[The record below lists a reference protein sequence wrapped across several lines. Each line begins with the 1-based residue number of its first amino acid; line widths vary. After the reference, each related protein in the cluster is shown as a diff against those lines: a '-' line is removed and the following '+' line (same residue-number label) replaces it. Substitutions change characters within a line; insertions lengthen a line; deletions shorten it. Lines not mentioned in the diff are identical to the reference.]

1 MNKRIFFAGLLS
13 AAMAAQEKPV
23 MEMSLKQA
31 VEMALAPDGATRARL
46 AREAVTNAKAQQRE
60 ALGYL
65 LPNIDGYAGY
75 TRQTVNLKA
84 FGLSFSIPGFGETP
98 TLVGPF
104 SVFDLRGQ
112 VTQSV
117 FDLSAIDRYRAR
129 VQMSTEARQEKD
141 RAEQL
146 VMERVARSYLTALR
160 AQANVDAS
168 KANVTLAE
176 ALVKLAQSQKNAG
189 TGTGIEV
196 TRASVQ
202 LANEQQ
208 HLVAAENDYQLAA
221 LGLLR
226 EIGASLDTSV
236 KLTDSMNYKAIA
248 PEPVETAIQQA
259 MKDRADFLAQQT
271 RESAAKT
278 NYDSVK
284 WERLPSLGISGDYG
298 TIGPGFSNAIPTWK
312 AQATLR
318 VPIYDG
324 GRRDARRAEAASAL
338 RSEQIRSRDLKQQ
351 VELEL
356 RTALKEL
363 QSAEAQMKAA
373 QEGLDLSNNELA
385 QARRRYEAGITNSLE
400 VTDAQT
406 RLARARDNY
415 TIALYGHNV
424 ARLDLQSA
432 MGALG
437 QLVQ

>member
-1 MNKRIFFAGLLS
+1 
-13 AAMAAQEKPV
+13 
-23 MEMSLKQA
+23 
-31 VEMALAPDGATRARL
+31 
-46 AREAVTNAKAQQRE
+46 
-60 ALGYL
+60 
-65 LPNIDGYAGY
+65 
-75 TRQTVNLKA
+75 
-84 FGLSFSIPGFGETP
+84 
-98 TLVGPF
+98 
-104 SVFDLRGQ
+104 
-112 VTQSV
+112 
-117 FDLSAIDRYRAR
+117 
-129 VQMSTEARQEKD
+129 MSTESRQEKD

-146 VMERVARSYLTALR
+146 VMERVARAYLTALR

-196 TRASVQ
+196 TRAAVQ
-202 LANEQQ
+202 VANEQQ

-226 EIGASLDTSV
+226 EMGAGLDV
-236 KLTDSMNYKAIA
+236 NLKLTDSMNYKAIA

-259 MKDRADFLAQQT
+259 MKARADFLAQQT
-271 RESAAKT
+271 RESAAKA

-356 RTALKEL
+356 RTSLKEL

-373 QEGLDLSNNELA
+373 QEGLELSNNELA
-385 QARRRYEAGITNSLE
+385 QARRRYEAGITNSVE

-432 MGALG
+432 MGSIG